1 MKSFDSL
8 NGSKTFFHG
17 MLEKLL
23 LRKFWKIIKKTSLV
37 VNTHKDV
44 EDVFRSE

>member
-1 MKSFDSL
+1 
-8 NGSKTFFHG
+8 

-37 VNTHKDV
+37 VNTHEDV
-44 EDVFRSE
+44 EDVFRSEYS